1 MKILLVAFWF
11 GAYAWTSTTWAAEP
25 WKRHTIDASD
35 KSVGKLGADG
45 VRLADANGDGLL
57 DVVTGWENGDAIRV
71 CFHPGLEKVKEP
83 WPSVTVGRVAG
94 AEDAVFADLDGNGI
108 LDVVT
113 CTEGK
118 TRTVFFHWAPDDR
131 ESYADATAW
140 KTEVVP
146 ALAGKGM
153 WMFCLPFDANG
164 DGRMDLIL
172 GSKDKGA
179 TVGWLERPAENP
191 RDVSAWRYHPLYS
204 AGWIMSIRSVDLD
217 RDGREDVVFSDR
229 KGASTGVWW
238 LRNVGIDA
246 GREGSVFAEPK
257 RLGFGG
263 EEVMF
268 LDIADVNGDGRLDIA
283 AAIRP
288 DKIGYLLQTEGS
300 EETWTEQFQVGG
312 IPGDRFGTAKAVKIG
327 DLTGDGRLNV
337 AVTCENAKGDLSGC
351 YYVDLQYGTFNGS
364 ILRTQDIG
372 GPEGVK
378 FDRIELLDL
387 DGDGVLDLMTCEE
400 RDNLGVYW
408 YENPAR

>member
-1 MKILLVAFWF
+1 
-11 GAYAWTSTTWAAEP
+11 
-25 WKRHTIDASD
+25 
-35 KSVGKLGADG
+35 
-45 VRLADANGDGLL
+45 
-57 DVVTGWENGDAIRV
+57 
-71 CFHPGLEKVKEP
+71 
-83 WPSVTVGRVAG
+83 
-94 AEDAVFADLDGNGI
+94 
-108 LDVVT
+108 
-113 CTEGK
+113 
-118 TRTVFFHWAPDDR
+118 
-131 ESYADATAW
+131 
-140 KTEVVP
+140 
-146 ALAGKGM
+146 
-153 WMFCLPFDANG
+153 
-164 DGRMDLIL
+164 
-172 GSKDKGA
+172 
-179 TVGWLERPAENP
+179 
-191 RDVSAWRYHPLYS
+191 
-204 AGWIMSIRSVDLD
+204 MSIRSVDLD

-288 DKIGYLLQTEGS
+288 DKIGYLLQPERS

-351 YYVDLQYGTFNGS
+351 YYVDLQYGTFDG
-364 ILRTQDIG
+364 IPRTEDIG

-387 DGDGVLDLMTCEE
+387 DGDGDLELMTCEE
-400 RDNLGVYW
+400 RDNLGVFW